1 MDIGTYLVTQT
12 DLSAGRSTQTI
23 VDAALAG
30 GIDVVQIREKHASAR
45 ERLAIARDLR
55 GPTAE
60 AGVSLV
66 INDRVDI
73 ALAAD
78 ADGVHLGDDDLPVED
93 ARELLGEDAIIGR
106 SVSTVEAARE
116 AERAGAD
123 YLGVGAVFATG
134 SKDDIPEE
142 EYAIGLD
149 RVRDTAAAV
158 DIPFVGI
165 GGITPD
171 NAADVTEAGADGVAV
186 ITAITKA
193 NDPEQATRDLVD
205 AVATGRERADA
216 AANTGTHQ

>member
-23 VDAALAG
+23 VNAALAG
-30 GIDVVQIREKHASAR
+30 GIDIVQVREKHTSAR
-45 ERLAIARDLR
+45 ERLTIARDLR
-55 GPTAE
+55 SPTAK
-60 AGVSLV
+60 AGVPLV
-66 INDRVDI
+66 VNDRVDI

-142 EYAIGLD
+142 EQAIGLD
-149 RVRDTAAAV
+149 RIREIAAAV
-158 DIPFVGI
+158 DVPFVGI

-171 NAADVTEAGADGVAV
+171 NAADVAEAGADGVAV
-186 ITAITKA
+186 ITAITQA
-193 NDPEQATRDLVD
+193 DDPEQATRNLTD
-205 AVATGRERADA
+205 AVASGHERADS

>member
-1 MDIGTYLVTQT
+1 MDLGTYLVTQT
-12 DLSAGRSTQTI
+12 DLSAGRSTQAI

-30 GIDVVQIREKHASAR
+30 GIDMVQVREKHASAR
-45 ERLAIARDLR
+45 ERLAVTRDLR

-66 INDRVDI
+66 VNDRVDI

-93 ARELLGEDAIIGR
+93 ARALLGADAIIGR

-134 SKDDIPEE
+134 SKDDIPDEE
-142 EYAIGLD
+142 LAIGLD
-149 RVRDTAAAV
+149 RVRAIDAAV

-171 NAADVTEAGADGVAV
+171 NAADVAAAGADGVAV
-186 ITAITKA
+186 ITAITEA
-193 NDPEQATRDLVD
+193 DDPEGATRDLAD
-205 AVATGRERADA
+205 AVASGHERA
-216 AANTGTHQ
+216 TTTTETHQ